1 MFFHMCTFD
10 WLSLL
15 AVSYDGVGHKIII
28 LMANLFPGAVLLK
41 RVES

>member
-1 MFFHMCTFD
+1 MTFHMCTFD

-15 AVSYDGVGHKIII
+15 AVSYDGVGHKNHR
-28 LMANLFPGAVLLK
+28 MANLFPGAVLLI